1 MTSDRIGPV
10 VPDLTGEEANRLE
23 RTNSLVELAIRDGV
37 PYPQRP
43 AINNVPPYLN
53 MLTRTFSVPNV
64 NQYTGAIGPYRP
76 SMPVYTYY
84 SYKCYFPYRNYRGYT
99 LADAYWY
106 DRYYYFSPIYKRSMF
121 PVKFRHSDYKANPNY
136 WHYPHTYWSYP
147 YQGKW
152 YDYDNPTNYRPF
164 FDPRISASFSR
175 PYHYRSH
182 ALAHP
187 NNHQQ
192 GMIQN
197 RF

>member
-1 MTSDRIGPV
+1 MTSDRLGPV
-10 VPDLTGEEANRLE
+10 VPDLTAQETNRLE
-23 RTNSLVELAIRDGV
+23 RTSSLVDLAIRDGV
-37 PYPQRP
+37 PYPPRP

-76 SMPVYTYY
+76 ANPVYTYY

-99 LADAYWY
+99 LTDAYWY

-121 PVKFRHSDYKANPNY
+121 PIRFRHSYVFKSKKIKKIFSSDYKANPNY

-152 YDYDNPTNYRPF
+152 FVR
-164 FDPRISASFSR
+164 
-175 PYHYRSH
+175 
-182 ALAHP
+182 L
-187 NNHQQ
+187 
-192 GMIQN
+192 
-197 RF
+197 